1 MMRIFIDANVL
12 VDMMDAHRA
21 EHAASKRI
29 LRAAEDRRVEL
40 VLTGLTL
47 INALYAVRK
56 AGHSARQ
63 VRAVVE
69 VILSI
74 VIVASTD
81 MPQLQAA
88 LGSEW
93 PDFEDAVQY
102 HAALS
107 TGRVEFIVTSDQR
120 GFKTSR
126 IPVLSP
132 RDFVEG
138 YLK

>member
-1 MMRIFIDANVL
+1 
-12 VDMMDAHRA
+12 
-21 EHAASKRI
+21 
-29 LRAAEDRRVEL
+29 

-107 TGRVEFIVTSDQR
+107 TGRVEFIVTSDQK

-132 RDFVEG
+132 REFVEG